1 MKRARS
7 ILIAAVL
14 IFPVWCANSL
24 WAAATAATAKSVD
37 VSVNG
42 DSAWIDTG
50 MDVKA
55 GDKLHITAT
64 GTVDFT
70 DKSGVGPAGAQ
81 RGWADTLR
89 AMSVGSAGRGALVGQ
104 IGNDRAATPF
114 LVGADKTI
122 TVPTAGRLYLGVNQD
137 QFSKPSGG
145 KFEVHIDRTAASTM
159 AANSANYD
167 FKPLFAD
174 H

>member
-1 MKRARS
+1 MKRAQS
-7 ILIAAVL
+7 LLIAAVL

-24 WAAATAATAKSVD
+24 SAAANAASANSVG

-42 DSAWIDTG
+42 DSPWIDTG

-70 DKSGVGPAGAQ
+70 DKQGVGPAGAQ

-89 AMSVGSAGRGALVGQ
+89 ALSV
-104 IGNDRAATPF
+104 
-114 LVGADKTI
+114 
-122 TVPTAGRLYLGVNQD
+122 
-137 QFSKPSGG
+137 PSGG
-145 KFEVHIDRTAASTM
+145 R
-159 AANSANYD
+159 SATTGLRRRSWLGLI
-167 FKPLFAD
+167 KPSRLPRLGACIWA
-174 H
+174 